1 MKRLLIICSLLI
13 AGVTSS
19 HAQEHIDALLT
30 RDIEGNRHGM
40 TLRSAVKRDPGTG
53 EIIKRV
59 YELSAIDHKSLAKE
73 FIEAFKRD
81 RESADVWDESENGS
95 IYNVTAVWQNPKRVY
110 SLAVGGSMVTV
121 YAQIIY
127 REDKQSK

>member
-1 MKRLLIICSLLI
+1 M
-13 AGVTSS
+13 
-19 HAQEHIDALLT
+19 
-30 RDIEGNRHGM
+30 
-40 TLRSAVKRDPGTG
+40 KRDPETG

-73 FIEAFKRD
+73 FIEAFTRD

-121 YAQIIY
+121 YAQTIY
-127 REDKQSK
+127 REEKQSK